1 MAYTLKQFDTGQEM
15 MDYMNGVVQS
25 KPIGAKVTGLHGKTL
40 IVTPAASARTV
51 TFSDASGAGLTPT
64 EIVAQIEDE
73 NADLVGVVAIRSY
86 RHSTPPKYRLTFTEA
101 NDVVDK
107 DGTANEI
114 LGFDTSAD
122 STVGAAA
129 IALADIATVTS
140 NEAGNKFTVIHQ

>member
-25 KPIGAKVTGLHGKTL
+25 KPLGAVVTGLHDKTL

-51 TFSDASGAGLTPT
+51 TFADASGAGLTPT
-64 EIVAQIEDE
+64 EIIAQIEDE
-73 NADLVGVVAIRSY
+73 NADLVGVAAIRNY
-86 RHSTPPKYRLTFTEA
+86 RHGTPPRYLLTFTEA
-101 NDVVDK
+101 GDVVDK
-107 DGTANEI
+107 DGTANAI
-114 LGFDTSAD
+114 LGFDTDAD
-122 STVGAAA
+122 STVGDAA